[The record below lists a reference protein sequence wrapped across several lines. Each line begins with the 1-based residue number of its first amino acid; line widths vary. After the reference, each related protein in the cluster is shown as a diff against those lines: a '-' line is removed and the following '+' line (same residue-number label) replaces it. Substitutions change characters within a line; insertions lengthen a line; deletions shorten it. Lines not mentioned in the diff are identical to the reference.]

1 MDRSIDFYLLTTVS
15 YQDELKQF
23 QETTRKRLVFGKL
36 SSVTASEFFAGG
48 QNGLKPE
55 FQIVM
60 FAPDYYGEKTLE
72 FNGEVYTIYRVYFTS
87 NGMAELYVEKRAG
100 K

>member
-1 MDRSIDFYLLTTVS
+1 MDRSIDFYLLTSVS
-15 YQDELKQF
+15 YQDEMKQF
-23 QETTRKRLVFGKL
+23 QETTRKRLVFGQL
-36 SSVTASEFFAGG
+36 SSVSASEFFAGG

-55 FQIVM
+55 FRIVM

-72 FNGEVYTIYRVYFTS
+72 FNGEVYTIYRTYLS
-87 NGMAELYVEKRAG
+87 RNDMIELYVEKRAG